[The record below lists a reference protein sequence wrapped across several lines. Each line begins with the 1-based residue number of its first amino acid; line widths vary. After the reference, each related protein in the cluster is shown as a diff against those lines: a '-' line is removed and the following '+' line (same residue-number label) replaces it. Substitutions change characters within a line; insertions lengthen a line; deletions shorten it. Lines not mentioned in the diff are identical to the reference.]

1 MSMRKIQRILQF
13 GQMTGDFSLHIVQ
26 SESDAW
32 TDEIQGLAV
41 IPVKPNDNINK
52 LIHENQDLIQSNQ
65 GIAFT
70 GLRQD
75 KCEDSGMIQSLILNY
90 NCLAGCIYLM
100 TKKPKDFSDVFGAMN
115 FARDEMKKTNRPI
128 FLSMSKGMIPTFHK
142 NAPDS
147 ATYAASCTIKI

>member
-1 MSMRKIQRILQF
+1 MSIQKVQRIMQF
-13 GQMTGDFSLHIVQ
+13 GKITGDFSLHIVQ

-32 TDEIQGLAV
+32 TNEIEGLAV
-41 IPVKPNDNINK
+41 IPVKPNDNINQ
-52 LIHENQDLIQSNQ
+52 LIHENWDLIQSNQ

-75 KCEDSGMIQSLILNY
+75 NIEDTAMIQLLLRDY
-90 NCLAGCIYLM
+90 NCLAGCLI
-100 TKKPKDFSDVFGAMN
+100 TKMRKPKDFSDVFGALN

-147 ATYAASCTIKI
+147 ATYAASCTIKV